1 MIHEAGLDPSHGGAS
16 LDEVTVSPAGF
27 GFILTSTKPAPLP
40 SRFYP
45 HCSNQA
51 LIIRRTLITI
61 INCARQVDEASES
74 FNQAIHMMKCGVVVT
89 QREREKSL
97 TTLSASIFFFFFF
110 LFTSAA
116 ADNASLLSLQFEMNS
131 TSSEDE
137 DDR

>member
-1 MIHEAGLDPSHGGAS
+1 MTIFKILRGEKTKEVSPIRLNPANNHHEAGLDPSHGAAR

-40 SRFYP
+40 SLFYS

-74 FNQAIHMMKCGVVVT
+74 FNRAIQVKKCVVVVT
-89 QREREKSL
+89 QRERERERESSYNSL
-97 TTLSASIFFFFFF
+97 RLNLFLIF
-110 LFTSAA
+110 
-116 ADNASLLSLQFEMNS
+116 LL
-131 TSSEDE
+131 
-137 DDR
+137 